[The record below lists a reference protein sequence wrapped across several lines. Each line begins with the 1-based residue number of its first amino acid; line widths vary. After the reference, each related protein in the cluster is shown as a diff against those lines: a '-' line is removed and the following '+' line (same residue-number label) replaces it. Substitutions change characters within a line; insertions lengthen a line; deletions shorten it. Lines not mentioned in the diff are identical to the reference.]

1 MPFRVGVHLDAIF
14 TEAALGIVQRAVD
27 QFLQLLDAQRF
38 ELKNLRARNQ
48 GAVHVEERIVCR
60 SADQAQIAALHIRQK
75 NVLLR
80 LVEVMNFVNEQNSSL
95 TRRSKAIRGPCHHT
109 SHLGDVAF
117 HSAQP
122 LEFGAGHVRDDL
134 CERCFAGAGRAG
146 EDDGRQP
153 IGFNRAPQEFSRR
166 EDVLLPDEFL
176 QGSRP
181 HAGSQ
186 GRRGGGGRPFG
197 LLVALKQIVHEQK
210 YGAQIGLH
218 IIFARMRKVLW
229 IISLCLI
236 TLEFAAAE
244 SRLPFGTVFKGRDR
258 FDRLVSS
265 ARNGNWRSLP
275 IGERTA
281 TVGRALV
288 GTRYKSFTLEIDN
301 RVEAPS
307 VNFIGMDCWTFY
319 EIALAFA
326 RMLDE
331 PAENWTPERLL
342 HYIELDR
349 YRGGQCTGEYLSRLH
364 YLEDW
369 LADNDRRGLVEDLTR
384 SLGGVSVPHS
394 AREMT
399 VAWRH
404 YRYLAANR
412 SLLGPLRQM
421 EARVSSRP
429 LYQIPKSRVAS
440 IEGRLRSGDIIGI
453 ISRDGRNLYSTSHV
467 GLALRVPDGSLH
479 FMHASSPRNYGRV
492 VIDSTLSSYLYRYR
506 TDSGILV
513 ARPLR

>member
-1 MPFRVGVHLDAIF
+1 MRRALSIIF
-14 TEAALGIVQRAVD
+14 L
-27 QFLQLLDAQRF
+27 FLLTID
-38 ELKNLRARNQ
+38 
-48 GAVHVEERIVCR
+48 
-60 SADQAQIAALHIRQK
+60 
-75 NVLLR
+75 
-80 LVEVMNFVNEQNSSL
+80 LVE
-95 TRRSKAIRGPCHHT
+95 
-109 SHLGDVAF
+109 
-117 HSAQP
+117 
-122 LEFGAGHVRDDL
+122 
-134 CERCFAGAGRAG
+134 
-146 EDDGRQP
+146 
-153 IGFNRAPQEFSRR
+153 
-166 EDVLLPDEFL
+166 
-176 QGSRP
+176 
-181 HAGSQ
+181 
-186 GRRGGGGRPFG
+186 
-197 LLVALKQIVHEQK
+197 
-210 YGAQIGLH
+210 
-218 IIFARMRKVLW
+218 
-229 IISLCLI
+229 
-236 TLEFAAAE
+236 AE
-244 SRLPFGTVFKGRDR
+244 SRLPFSTVFSGRDR
-258 FDRLVSS
+258 FDRLAAS
-265 ARNGNWRSLP
+265 AREENWKLLP

-288 GTRYKSFTLEIDN
+288 GTPYKSYTLEIDN

-307 VNFIGMDCWTFY
+307 ANFTGLDCWTFY
-319 EIALAFA
+319 EIALGFA

-342 HYIELDR
+342 YYIELDR

-412 SLLGPLRQM
+412 SLLGPLGQM

-429 LYQIPKSRVAS
+429 LYQIPKSRIAS
-440 IEGRLRSGDIIGI
+440 IEGKLRSGDIIGI
-453 ISRDGRNLYSTSHV
+453 VSRDGRQLFSTSHV
-467 GLALRVPDGSLH
+467 GLALRVDDGSLH

-492 VIDSTLSSYLYRYR
+492 VIDSTLSSYLDRYR